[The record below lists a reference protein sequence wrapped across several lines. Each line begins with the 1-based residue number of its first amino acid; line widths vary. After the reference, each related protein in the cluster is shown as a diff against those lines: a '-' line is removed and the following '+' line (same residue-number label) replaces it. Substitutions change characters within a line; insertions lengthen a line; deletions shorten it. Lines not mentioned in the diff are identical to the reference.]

1 MNKRILLIDDDVD
14 ITLSFKLGL
23 EQNGFTV
30 VSYNDPRLAFS
41 QFRVGLYDLLLTDIR
56 MPGMSGLEL
65 YERIKHIDNRIKVCF
80 ITAFEEYHG
89 QLEKA
94 FPALDLHTCYIL
106 KPITMADLAK
116 KIKAILNLEC

>member
-1 MNKRILLIDDDVD
+1 LNKRILLIDDDVD
-14 ITLSFKLGL
+14 ITLSFKVGL

-30 VSYNDPRLAFS
+30 VSYNDPKLAFS
-41 QFRVGLYDLLLTDIR
+41 QFKVGSYDLLLTNVR

-65 YERIKHIDNRIKVCF
+65 YERIKQIYKRIKACF

-94 FPALDLHTCYIL
+94 YPTLDLHTCYIL
-106 KPITMADLAK
+106 KPITIADLAK